1 MSCFIIQIFYTSRE
15 SIIEEEDEEDEDEKD
30 QDEDEDED
38 EDEEQSRSGSTSSL
52 EQLLS
57 SMDKKITRRGSKVGV
72 DKEKGWFDI
81 KTFMTLDLYFQYLR

>member
-15 SIIEEEDEEDEDEKD
+15 SIIEEEDEEDEDEKG
-30 QDEDEDED
+30 QGEDED

-72 DKEKGWFDI
+72 DKEKGWFEI